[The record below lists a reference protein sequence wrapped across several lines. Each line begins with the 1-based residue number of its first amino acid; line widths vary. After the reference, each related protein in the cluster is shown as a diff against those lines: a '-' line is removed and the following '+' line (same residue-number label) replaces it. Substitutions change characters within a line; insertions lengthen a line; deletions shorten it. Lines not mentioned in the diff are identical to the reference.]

1 MSRKISFT
9 KAEQRALLGILGGSA
24 SPDMKALQSLYDK
37 MEAANAPLDRGLRV
51 TPQAFAETL
60 QDIMGPRVV
69 VVDHPST
76 WIKLYSVLKSEP
88 FENLDA
94 VRELGESVLTWARN
108 PVSIHTLAVKG
119 PEWLAMH
126 RARAAAAPA
135 EVPMRKLMWDDSE
148 D

>member
-24 SPDMKALQSLYDK
+24 NPDMKALQSLYDK
-37 MEAANAPLDRGLRV
+37 MEAASAPLDRGLRV

-60 QDIMGPRVV
+60 QEVMGPRVV

-76 WIKLYSVLKSEP
+76 WIKLYSVLKLDP

-126 RARAAAAPA
+126 RARAEVKEPAP
-135 EVPMRKLMWDDSE
+135 VRKLMWDE
-148 D
+148 DPE